1 MSEGIGEERR
11 GERAERLSCPRCRV
25 PDTSRWRPSVPSLF
39 RSRPL
44 CPQSPVPL
52 RAQLTRAQLLLIR
65 RGRSFYLS
73 IHALVAPHVPLGRG
87 SERVADTF

>member
-1 MSEGIGEERR
+1 M
-11 GERAERLSCPRCRV
+11 
-25 PDTSRWRPSVPSLF
+25 PSLF

-44 CPQSPVPL
+44 CLQSPVPL

-87 SERVADTF
+87 SEQVADPFETKDKTRDPSSQKNRHFFLLQIISEGTCIS